1 LKNFFNNE
9 KGTYEFTIL
18 TSADSAKPLRAIK
31 VAFDFDPKADELT
44 FNTVDAARFPRWYY
58 PSPHTF
64 SPRVADEVLTRRG
77 HRTFTRE
84 ID

>member
-18 TSADSAKPLRAIK
+18 TSADNAKPLRAIK

-44 FNTVDAARFPRWYY
+44 FNTVDAARFPRWYH

-64 SPRVADEVLTRRG
+64 SPRVADEVLARPG